1 MSQAPGASLA
11 SWISA
16 CKLRDPLRKHK
27 VENDGRRHP
36 KLTSGHG
43 LMRRQSGAC
52 RHGESEHTVSGLP
65 YDALGLIPSFGALA
79 PRPVPQQSPRWPV
92 RNGETTRTPGKSTL
106 LNPDQ
111 AHVQRGDPLGLAPLG
126 PSHALRRGQGV
137 WLWMVGPRGLGV
149 SLSLSLQNFGV
160 GVFGGSGIWGGWK
173 QTQGGSGMRLA
184 SLGEG
189 APWREFREWE
199 EGQISKGLLFFG
211 SGLYPKAQV

>member
-1 MSQAPGASLA
+1 M
-11 SWISA
+11 
-16 CKLRDPLRKHK
+16 
-27 VENDGRRHP
+27 
-36 KLTSGHG
+36 TSGHG

-137 WLWMVGPRGLGV
+137 WLWMVGPRALGV
-149 SLSLSLQNFGV
+149 SLSFSPELWSGCLWRQWYLGRLEANTGGIRNETGEPGGGGSLERTRGV
-160 GVFGGSGIWGGWK
+160 GGRTDFQGAAVLWIWTLPRGPSLK
-173 QTQGGSGMRLA
+173 A
-184 SLGEG
+184 SLHDAIG
-189 APWREFREWE
+189 
-199 EGQISKGLLFFG
+199 KG
-211 SGLYPKAQV
+211 